1 MIKAHDVGKR
11 FGEAV
16 RKVCQSR
23 NLKIDIEIG
32 IEKRATMLN
41 NLAEVIKDTN
51 NFDDLILEMKKRDFI
66 VQLSKMKRLGFQ
78 G

>member
-23 NLKIDIEIG
+23 NLKIEIG